1 MEAPSI
7 LAFRSDWP
15 FEQLL
20 AVSPPH
26 PSLISNA
33 GSGHLAVSRPL
44 EVVWIPRARTG
55 HHPSLF
61 CSLLLTTKYKTH
73 SNTNRT
79 KPPRS
84 YTQWTHPLLFYLWM
98 LTLDIKWASLITL
111 FYCWISDQHQQ
122 RYSCVFDHS
131 IESWNKNL
139 SIYPVVLKCEMDQY
153 PALCAT
159 I

>member
-15 FEQLL
+15 FEQRL
-20 AVSPPH
+20 AVSPLTHHSYQTQVLDIWLFLDHCKLCGFPE
-26 PSLISNA
+26 P
-33 GSGHLAVSRPL
+33 GQGTTPL
-44 EVVWIPRARTG
+44 VDN
-55 HHPSLF
+55 
-61 CSLLLTTKYKTH
+61 TTHKTH

-79 KPPRS
+79 KPPRNH
-84 YTQWTHPLLFYLWM
+84 TQWTHPLLFYLWM

-122 RYSCVFDHS
+122 RYSCVFDHN

-139 SIYPVVLKCEMDQY
+139 SIYPVVLKCEMEMDQY